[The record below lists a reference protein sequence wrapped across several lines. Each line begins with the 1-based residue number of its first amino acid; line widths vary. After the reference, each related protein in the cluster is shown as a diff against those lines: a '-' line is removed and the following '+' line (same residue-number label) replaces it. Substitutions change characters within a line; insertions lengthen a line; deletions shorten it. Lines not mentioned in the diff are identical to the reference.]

1 MDRRLTTTKGGNR
14 SISGRRPSDQVPTTT
29 ASTTGAMDHSG
40 TIRASCFSSRRRRER
55 IVDRVDAFLK
65 DDLLR
70 GMLELLMGQ
79 PAPMRQRPV
88 AAASV
93 NPAVPE
99 QEGKQLLAFA
109 AKIVRCRLAGADKIA
124 HRLMS
129 RVGRPHPRQFARPM
143 QPRQRHRVAPVR
155 LDPLARPFRD
165 QRRSDHQAI
174 VAERLHLAIKPVSR
188 RPGFEAD
195 MQQVVPVRQ
204 SLDRLLEGL
213 FSTSPRNRTSPC
225 RPPSAIATACF
236 FLATSKETK
245 ASLCFP
251 MVRPPCMRLGSVR
264 PSNPRSTC
272 TKGRATGS
280 PREHDV

>member
-1 MDRRLTTTKGGNR
+1 
-14 SISGRRPSDQVPTTT
+14 
-29 ASTTGAMDHSG
+29 MDHSG

-79 PAPMRQRPV
+79 PAPMRPRPV

-109 AKIVRCRLAGADKIA
+109 AKIVRRRLAGADKIA

-129 RVGRPHPRQFARPM
+129 RVGRPHPRQFASPM
-143 QPRQRHRVAPVR
+143 QPRQRDRVAPVR

-165 QRRSDHQAI
+165 QGWRNHHAI
-174 VAERLHLAIKPVSR
+174 VAESLNLAIKPVSR
-188 RPGFEAD
+188 PPGFEAD
-195 MQQVVPVRQ
+195 MQPVISAGQ
-204 SLDRLLEGL
+204 SLDRPLDRQRTVLDVAEKPD
-213 FSTSPRNRTSPC
+213 FS
-225 RPPSAIATACF
+225 RPAPSAIATACF
-236 FLATSKETK
+236 FLATSKATK
-245 ASLCFP
+245 ASLYFP
-251 MVRPPCMRLGSVR
+251 MVRPP
-264 PSNPRSTC
+264 
-272 TKGRATGS
+272 A
-280 PREHDV
+280 